1 MAFKYTNKDNVSLP
15 LAVWLMHDDYDYD
28 KRDNVI
34 SATSLLKP
42 TRALVLINEYK
53 GLDKTV
59 DIMSLVSARM
69 GSAIHAVAEQAWT
82 NRANIS
88 KALKALQVS
97 NLDEKLVINPKKM
110 NNGKWYQLYD
120 ETPFKIEDRIPIYV
134 EQRHEKEVGDYII
147 SGKYDLVVDGTVS
160 DYKSTSVWSYIFDS
174 NALKYT
180 QQASIYKWLAPDR
193 ITDNAVH
200 IQYIFTDWSAA
211 QAMRDPKYPQ
221 TRVLTK
227 EYPLWS
233 VEQTDHFIKEKLERL
248 DQYKGKPQE
257 ELPECTKEELWE
269 SETAYKYYKNPT
281 KMARST
287 KNFDNIDEA
296 NIRLANDGGVGTV
309 VTVPGEVKACRYC
322 EVSDICKQA
331 QNLIQQGRLVL

>member
-28 KRDNVI
+28 TRDNVV
-34 SATSLLKP
+34 SATALLKP
-42 TRALVLINEYK
+42 IRALVLIDQHK

-59 DIMSLVSARM
+59 DIMSLVSSRM
-69 GSAIHAVAEQAWT
+69 GSAIHAIAEKAWT
-82 NRANIS
+82 NRKNIS
-88 KALKALQVS
+88 KALEALQVS
-97 NLDEKLVINPKKM
+97 NLDDKLVINPDKVKE
-110 NNGKWYQLYD
+110 G
-120 ETPFKIEDRIPIYV
+120 EIPIYV
-134 EQRHEKEVGDYII
+134 EQRHEKEIDDYII
-147 SGKYDLVVDGTVS
+147 SGKYDLIVDGTVS

-193 ITDNAVH
+193 IIDNNVH

-211 QAMRDPKYPQ
+211 QAMRDSSYPQ

-227 EYPLWS
+227 EYPIWS
-233 VEQTDHFIKEKLERL
+233 TEQTKFFISEKIKLL
-248 DQYKGKPQE
+248 KQYKDSPQE
-257 ELPECTKEELWE
+257 DLPECNKEELWE
-269 SETAYKYYKNPT
+269 SETKYKYYKNPA
-281 KMARST
+281 KMARAT
-287 KNFDNIDEA
+287 KNFDTLNEA
-296 NIRLANDGGVGTV
+296 NVRLASDGGVGTV

-322 EVSDICKQA
+322 EVSDVCKQA

>member
-28 KRDNVI
+28 SRDNVI
-34 SATSLLKP
+34 SATALLKP
-42 TRALVLINEYK
+42 IRALVLIDQHK

-59 DIMSLVSARM
+59 DIMSLVSSRM
-69 GSAIHAVAEQAWT
+69 GSAIHAIAEKAWT
-82 NRANIS
+82 NRKNIS
-88 KALKALQVS
+88 KALEALQVS
-97 NLDEKLVINPKKM
+97 NLDDKLVINPDKVKE
-110 NNGKWYQLYD
+110 G
-120 ETPFKIEDRIPIYV
+120 EIPIYV
-134 EQRHEKEVGDYII
+134 EQRHEKEIDDYII
-147 SGKYDLVVDGTVS
+147 SGKYDLIVDGTVS

-193 ITDNAVH
+193 ITDNNVH

-211 QAMRDPKYPQ
+211 QAMRDSSYPQ

-227 EYPLWS
+227 EYPIWS
-233 VEQTDHFIKEKLERL
+233 TEQTNFFISEKIKLL
-248 DQYKGKPQE
+248 KQYKDSPQE
-257 ELPECTKEELWE
+257 DLPECNKEELWE
-269 SETAYKYYKNPT
+269 SETKYKYYKNPA
-281 KMARST
+281 KMARAT
-287 KNFDNIDEA
+287 KNFDTLEEA
-296 NIRLANDGGVGTV
+296 NVRLATDGGVGTV

-322 EVSDICKQA
+322 EVSDVCKQA

>member
-28 KRDNVI
+28 SRDNVI
-34 SATSLLKP
+34 SATALLKP
-42 TRALVLINEYK
+42 IRALVLIDQHK

-59 DIMSLVSARM
+59 DIMSLVSSRM
-69 GSAIHAVAEQAWT
+69 GSAIHAIAEKAWT
-82 NRANIS
+82 NRKNIS
-88 KALKALQVS
+88 KALEALQVS
-97 NLDEKLVINPKKM
+97 NLDDKLVINPDKVKE
-110 NNGKWYQLYD
+110 G
-120 ETPFKIEDRIPIYV
+120 EIPIYV
-134 EQRHEKEVGDYII
+134 EQRHEKEIDDYII
-147 SGKYDLVVDGTVS
+147 SGKYDLIVDGTVS

-193 ITDNAVH
+193 ITDNNVH

-211 QAMRDPKYPQ
+211 QAMRDSSYPQ

-227 EYPLWS
+227 EYPIWS
-233 VEQTDHFIKEKLERL
+233 TEQTKFFISEKIKLL
-248 DQYKGKPQE
+248 KQYKDSPQE
-257 ELPECTKEELWE
+257 DLPECNKEELWE
-269 SETAYKYYKNPT
+269 SETKYKYYKNPA
-281 KMARST
+281 KMARAT
-287 KNFDNIDEA
+287 KNFDTLNEA
-296 NIRLANDGGVGTV
+296 NVRLASDGGVGTV

-322 EVSDICKQA
+322 EVSDVCKQA

>member
-28 KRDNVI
+28 SRDNVI
-34 SATSLLKP
+34 SATALLKP
-42 TRALVLINEYK
+42 IRALVLIDQHK

-59 DIMSLVSARM
+59 DIMSLVSSRM
-69 GSAIHAVAEQAWT
+69 GSAIHAIAEKAWT
-82 NRANIS
+82 NRKNIS
-88 KALKALQVS
+88 KALEALQVS
-97 NLDEKLVINPKKM
+97 NLDDKLVINPDKVKE
-110 NNGKWYQLYD
+110 G
-120 ETPFKIEDRIPIYV
+120 EIPIYV
-134 EQRHEKEVGDYII
+134 EQRHEKEIDDYII
-147 SGKYDLVVDGTVS
+147 SGKYDLIVDGTVS

-193 ITDNAVH
+193 ITDNNVH

-211 QAMRDPKYPQ
+211 QAMRDSSYPQ

-227 EYPLWS
+227 EYPIWS
-233 VEQTDHFIKEKLERL
+233 TEQTKFFISEKIKLL
-248 DQYKGKPQE
+248 KQYKDSPQE
-257 ELPECTKEELWE
+257 DLPECTKEELWE
-269 SETAYKYYKNPT
+269 SETKYKYYKNPA
-281 KMARST
+281 KMARAT
-287 KNFDNIDEA
+287 KNFDTLEEA
-296 NIRLANDGGVGTV
+296 NVRLATDGGVGTV

-322 EVSDICKQA
+322 EVSDVCKQA

>member
-34 SATSLLKP
+34 SATALLKP
-42 TRALVLINEYK
+42 TRALVLIDEYK
-53 GLDKTV
+53 GSDKTV

-82 NRANIS
+82 NRGNIS
-88 KALKALQVS
+88 KALQALQVS
-97 NLDEKLVINPKKM
+97 NLDEKLVINPDVVKE
-110 NNGKWYQLYD
+110 GD
-120 ETPFKIEDRIPIYV
+120 IPIYV
-134 EQRHEKEVGDYII
+134 EQRHEKEINDYII

-211 QAMRDPKYPQ
+211 QAMRDSSYPQ

-227 EYPLWS
+227 EYPIWS
-233 VEQTDHFIKEKLERL
+233 VEQTEHFIKEKLDL
-248 DQYKGKPQE
+248 LKQYKGRPQE
-257 ELPECTKEELWE
+257 ELPQCTKEELWE
-269 SETAYKYYKNPT
+269 SETTYKYYKNPT

-287 KNFDNIDEA
+287 KNFDNMDEA

>member
-34 SATSLLKP
+34 SATALLKP
-42 TRALVLINEYK
+42 TRALVLIDEYK
-53 GLDKTV
+53 GSDKTV

-82 NRANIS
+82 NRGNIS
-88 KALKALQVS
+88 KALQALQVS
-97 NLDEKLVINPKKM
+97 NLDEKLVINPDVVKE
-110 NNGKWYQLYD
+110 GD
-120 ETPFKIEDRIPIYV
+120 IPIYV
-134 EQRHEKEVGDYII
+134 EQRHEKEINDYII

-211 QAMRDPKYPQ
+211 QAMRDSSYPQ

-227 EYPLWS
+227 EYPIWS
-233 VEQTDHFIKEKLERL
+233 VEQTEHFIKEKLNL
-248 DQYKGKPQE
+248 LKQYKGRPQE
-257 ELPECTKEELWE
+257 ELPQCTKEELWE
-269 SETAYKYYKNPT
+269 SETTYKYYKNPT

-287 KNFDNIDEA
+287 KNFDNMDEA

>member
-28 KRDNVI
+28 TRDNVV
-34 SATSLLKP
+34 SATALLKP
-42 TRALVLINEYK
+42 IRALVLIDQHK

-59 DIMSLVSARM
+59 DIMSLVSSRM
-69 GSAIHAVAEQAWT
+69 GSAIHAIAEKAWT
-82 NRANIS
+82 NRKNIS
-88 KALKALQVS
+88 KALEALQVS
-97 NLDEKLVINPKKM
+97 NLDDKLVINPDKVKE
-110 NNGKWYQLYD
+110 G
-120 ETPFKIEDRIPIYV
+120 EIPIYV
-134 EQRHEKEVGDYII
+134 EQRHEKEIDDYII
-147 SGKYDLVVDGTVS
+147 SGKYDLIVDGTVS

-193 ITDNAVH
+193 ITDNNVH

-211 QAMRDPKYPQ
+211 QAMRDSSYPQ

-227 EYPLWS
+227 EYPIWS
-233 VEQTDHFIKEKLERL
+233 TEQTKFFISEKIKLL
-248 DQYKGKPQE
+248 KQYKDSPQE
-257 ELPECTKEELWE
+257 DLPECNKEELWE
-269 SETAYKYYKNPT
+269 SETKYKYYKNPA
-281 KMARST
+281 KMARAT
-287 KNFDNIDEA
+287 KNFDTLNEA
-296 NIRLANDGGVGTV
+296 NVRLASDGGVGTV

-322 EVSDICKQA
+322 EVSDVCKQA

>member
-28 KRDNVI
+28 SRDNVI
-34 SATSLLKP
+34 SATALLKP
-42 TRALVLINEYK
+42 IRALVLIDQHK

-59 DIMSLVSARM
+59 DIMSLVSSRM
-69 GSAIHAVAEQAWT
+69 GSAIHAIAEKAWT
-82 NRANIS
+82 NRKNIS
-88 KALKALQVS
+88 KALEALQVS
-97 NLDEKLVINPKKM
+97 NLDDKLVINPDKVKE
-110 NNGKWYQLYD
+110 G
-120 ETPFKIEDRIPIYV
+120 EIPIYV
-134 EQRHEKEVGDYII
+134 EQRHEKEIDDYII
-147 SGKYDLVVDGTVS
+147 SGKYDLIVDGTVS

-193 ITDNAVH
+193 ITDNNVH

-211 QAMRDPKYPQ
+211 QAMRDSSYPQ

-227 EYPLWS
+227 EYPIWS
-233 VEQTDHFIKEKLERL
+233 TEQTKFFISEKIKLL
-248 DQYKGKPQE
+248 KQYKDSPQE
-257 ELPECTKEELWE
+257 DLPECTKEELWE
-269 SETAYKYYKNPT
+269 SETKYKYYKNPA
-281 KMARST
+281 KMARAT
-287 KNFDNIDEA
+287 KNFDTLNEA
-296 NIRLANDGGVGTV
+296 NVRLASDGGVGTV

-322 EVSDICKQA
+322 EVSDVCKQA

>member
-15 LAVWLMHDDYDYD
+15 LAVWLMHDEYDYD
-28 KRDNVI
+28 KRDNVV
-34 SATSLLKP
+34 SATALLKP
-42 TRALVLINEYK
+42 IRALVLIDQHK
-53 GLDKTV
+53 GLDKSV
-59 DIMSLVSARM
+59 DIMSLVSSRM
-69 GSAIHAVAEQAWT
+69 GSAIHAIAEKAWT

-88 KALKALQVS
+88 KALQALQVS
-97 NLDEKLVINPKKM
+97 NLDDKIVINPSTDLVKE
-110 NNGKWYQLYD
+110 D
-120 ETPFKIEDRIPIYV
+120 EIPIYV
-134 EQRHEKEVGDYII
+134 EQRHEKEVDDYII
-147 SGKYDLVVDGTVS
+147 SGKYDLIVDGTVS

-180 QQASIYKWLAPDR
+180 QQASIYKWLVPDR
-193 ITDNAVH
+193 ITDNSVH

-211 QAMRDPKYPQ
+211 HAMRDSSYPQ

-227 EYPLWS
+227 EYPIWS
-233 VEQTDHFIKEKLERL
+233 TEQTKFFISEKIKLL
-248 DQYKGKPQE
+248 KQYKDSPQE
-257 ELPECTKEELWE
+257 DLPECTKEELWE
-269 SETAYKYYKNPT
+269 SETKYKYYKNPA

-287 KNFDNIDEA
+287 KNFDTLNEA
-296 NIRLANDGGVGTV
+296 NVRLASDGGVGTV

>member
-28 KRDNVI
+28 SRDNVI
-34 SATSLLKP
+34 SATALLKP
-42 TRALVLINEYK
+42 IRALVLIDQHK
-53 GLDKTV
+53 GLDKSV
-59 DIMSLVSARM
+59 DIMSLVSSRM
-69 GSAIHAVAEQAWT
+69 GSAIHAIAEKAWT

-97 NLDEKLVINPKKM
+97 NLDDKLVINPNKVKE
-110 NNGKWYQLYD
+110 G
-120 ETPFKIEDRIPIYV
+120 EIPIYV
-134 EQRHEKEVGDYII
+134 EQRHEKEIDDYII
-147 SGKYDLVVDGTVS
+147 SGKYDLIVDGTVS

-180 QQASIYKWLAPDR
+180 QQASIYKWLVPDR
-193 ITDNAVH
+193 ITDNSVH

-211 QAMRDPKYPQ
+211 HAMRDSSYPQ

-227 EYPLWS
+227 EYPIWS
-233 VEQTDHFIKEKLERL
+233 TEQTNFFISEKIKLL
-248 DQYKGKPQE
+248 KQYKDSPQE
-257 ELPECTKEELWE
+257 DLPECTKEELWE
-269 SETAYKYYKNPT
+269 SETKYKYYKNPA

-287 KNFDNIDEA
+287 KNFDTLNEA
-296 NIRLANDGGVGTV
+296 NVRLASDGGVGTV

>member
-28 KRDNVI
+28 TRDNVI
-34 SATSLLKP
+34 SATALLKP
-42 TRALVLINEYK
+42 IRALVLIDQHK

-59 DIMSLVSARM
+59 DIMSLVSSRM
-69 GSAIHAVAEQAWT
+69 GSAIHAIAEKAWT
-82 NRANIS
+82 NRKNIS
-88 KALKALQVS
+88 KALEALQVS
-97 NLDEKLVINPKKM
+97 NLDDKLVINPDKVKE
-110 NNGKWYQLYD
+110 G
-120 ETPFKIEDRIPIYV
+120 EIPIYV
-134 EQRHEKEVGDYII
+134 EQRHEKEIDDYII
-147 SGKYDLVVDGTVS
+147 SGKYDLIVDGTVS

-193 ITDNAVH
+193 ITDNNVH

-211 QAMRDPKYPQ
+211 QAMRDSSYPQ

-227 EYPLWS
+227 EYPIWS
-233 VEQTDHFIKEKLERL
+233 TEQTKFFISEKIKLL
-248 DQYKGKPQE
+248 KQYKDSPQE
-257 ELPECTKEELWE
+257 DLPECNKEELWE
-269 SETAYKYYKNPT
+269 SETKYKYYKNPA
-281 KMARST
+281 KMARAT
-287 KNFDNIDEA
+287 KNFDTLNEA
-296 NIRLANDGGVGTV
+296 NVRLASDGGVGTV

-322 EVSDICKQA
+322 EVSDVCKQA

>member
-15 LAVWLMHDDYDYD
+15 LAVWLMHDEYDYD

-34 SATSLLKP
+34 SATALLKP
-42 TRALVLINEYK
+42 IRALVLIEQYK
-53 GLDKTV
+53 DLDKTV

-69 GSAIHAVAEQAWT
+69 GSAIHAIAEKAWT
-82 NRANIS
+82 NRHNIS
-88 KALKALQVS
+88 KALEALQVA
-97 NLDEKLVINPKKM
+97 NLDNKIVINPSTNLVKE
-110 NNGKWYQLYD
+110 G
-120 ETPFKIEDRIPIYV
+120 EIPIYV
-134 EQRHEKEVGDYII
+134 EQRHEKEVDGYII
-147 SGKYDLVVDGTVS
+147 SGKYDLIVDGTVS

-193 ITDNAVH
+193 ITDNSVH
-200 IQYIFTDWSAA
+200 IQYIFTDWSAS
-211 QAMRDPKYPQ
+211 QAMRDSSYPQ

-227 EYPLWS
+227 EYPIWS
-233 VEQTDHFIKEKLERL
+233 TEQTNFFISEKIKLL
-248 DQYKGKPQE
+248 KQYKDSPQE
-257 ELPECTKEELWE
+257 DLPECTKEELWE
-269 SETAYKYYKNPT
+269 SETKYKYYKNPA
-281 KMARST
+281 KMARAT
-287 KNFDNIDEA
+287 KNFDTLNEA
-296 NIRLANDGGVGTV
+296 NVRLANDGGVGTV

>member
-34 SATSLLKP
+34 SATALLKP
-42 TRALVLINEYK
+42 TRALVLIDEHK
-53 GLDKTV
+53 GSDKTV

-82 NRANIS
+82 NRENIS
-88 KALKALQVS
+88 KALQALQVS
-97 NLDEKLVINPKKM
+97 NLDDKLVINPDVVKE
-110 NNGKWYQLYD
+110 GD
-120 ETPFKIEDRIPIYV
+120 IPIYV
-134 EQRHEKEVGDYII
+134 EQRHEKEINDYII
-147 SGKYDLVVDGTVS
+147 SGKYDLIVDSTVS

-211 QAMRDPKYPQ
+211 QAMRDSSYPQ

-227 EYPLWS
+227 EYPIWS
-233 VEQTDHFIKEKLERL
+233 VEQTEHFIKEKLDL
-248 DQYKGKPQE
+248 LKQYKGKPQE
-257 ELPECTKEELWE
+257 ELPQCTKEELWE
-269 SETAYKYYKNPT
+269 SETTYKYYKNPT

-287 KNFDNIDEA
+287 KNFDNMDEA

>member
-34 SATSLLKP
+34 SATALLKP
-42 TRALVLINEYK
+42 TRALVLIDEHK
-53 GLDKTV
+53 GSDKTV

-82 NRANIS
+82 NRGNIS
-88 KALKALQVS
+88 KALQALQVS
-97 NLDEKLVINPKKM
+97 NLDDKLVINPDVVKE
-110 NNGKWYQLYD
+110 GD
-120 ETPFKIEDRIPIYV
+120 IPIYV
-134 EQRHEKEVGDYII
+134 EQRHEKEINDYII

-211 QAMRDPKYPQ
+211 QAMRDSSYPQ

-227 EYPLWS
+227 EYPIWS
-233 VEQTDHFIKEKLERL
+233 VEQTEHFIKEKLDL
-248 DQYKGKPQE
+248 LKQYKGRPQE
-257 ELPECTKEELWE
+257 ELPQCTKEELWE
-269 SETAYKYYKNPT
+269 SETTYKYYKNPT

-287 KNFDNIDEA
+287 KNFDNMDEA

-309 VTVPGEVKACRYC
+309 LTVPGEVKACRYC

>member
-28 KRDNVI
+28 KRENVI

-42 TRALVLINEYK
+42 LRALILAHQNK

-59 DIMSLVSARM
+59 DIMSLVSSRM
-69 GSAIHAVAEQAWT
+69 GSAIHAIAEKAWS

-88 KALKALQVS
+88 KALHALQVS
-97 NLDEKLVINPKKM
+97 NLDDKLVINPDKVKPD
-110 NNGKWYQLYD
+110 Q
-120 ETPFKIEDRIPIYV
+120 IPVYI
-134 EQRHEKEVGDYII
+134 EQRHEKEINNYII

-193 ITDNAVH
+193 ITDNTVH

-211 QAMRDPKYPQ
+211 QAARDPSYPQ
-221 TRVLTK
+221 TRVITK
-227 EYPLWS
+227 EYPIWS
-233 VEQTDHFIKEKLERL
+233 TEQTQHFISEKLNLLTEYL
-248 DQYKGKPQE
+248 DKPQE
-257 ELPECTKEELWE
+257 SLPECTKEELWE
-269 SETAYKYYKNPT
+269 SETVYKYYKNPS
-281 KMARST
+281 KMSRST
-287 KNFDNIDEA
+287 KNSDSLDEA
-296 NIRLANDGGVGTV
+296 NLRLANDGGVGTV
-309 VTVPGEVKACRYC
+309 VTVRGEVKACRYC
-322 EVSDICKQA
+322 EVSEICKQA

>member
-34 SATSLLKP
+34 SATALLKP

-82 NRANIS
+82 NRENIS
-88 KALKALQVS
+88 KALQALQVS
-97 NLDEKLVINPKKM
+97 NLDEKLVINPDVVKE
-110 NNGKWYQLYD
+110 GD
-120 ETPFKIEDRIPIYV
+120 IPIYV
-134 EQRHEKEVGDYII
+134 EQRHEKEINDYII

-211 QAMRDPKYPQ
+211 HAMRDSSYPQ

-227 EYPLWS
+227 EYPIWS
-233 VEQTDHFIKEKLERL
+233 VEQTEHFIKEKLDL
-248 DQYKGKPQE
+248 LKQYKGRPQE
-257 ELPECTKEELWE
+257 ELPQCTKEELWE
-269 SETAYKYYKNPT
+269 SETTYKYYKNPT

-287 KNFDNIDEA
+287 KNFDNMDEA